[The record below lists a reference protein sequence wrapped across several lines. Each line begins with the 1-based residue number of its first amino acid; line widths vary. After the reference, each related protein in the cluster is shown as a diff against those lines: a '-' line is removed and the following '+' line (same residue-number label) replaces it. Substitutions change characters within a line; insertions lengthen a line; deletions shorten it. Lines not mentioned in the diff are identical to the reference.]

1 MFVDWATDGNA
12 FKAEIYF
19 VGTRD
24 FPNCRF
30 GGRLDEVQD
39 PQTGL
44 IVTLRAFG
52 EYALRV
58 VDPPK
63 LILNLVGTVDVTN
76 NEAITGL
83 GRPAAAQGHP
93 HRGHHPADVG
103 RLADPRPV
111 RAQPGD
117 RGHGH
122 AGRATGSWPTTGC
135 RSPGSATSTS
145 TSTTTTTP
153 G

>member
-1 MFVDWATDGNA
+1 MFVDWGSNSNA
-12 FKAEIYF
+12 FKAELYF
-19 VGTRD
+19 VGARE
-24 FPNCRF
+24 FPRCRF

-58 VDPPK
+58 IDPTK

-76 NEAITGL
+76 NEAITGWV
-83 GRPAAAQGHP
+83 AQQLLKVTRTAVTTQP
-93 HRGHHPADVG
+93 DV
-103 RLADPRPV
+103 RRVADPGPV

-117 RGHGH
+117 RGRRPARGQ
-122 AGRATGSWPTTGC
+122 RRSWPTTGSP
-135 RSPGSATSTS
+135 SPGSATSTS